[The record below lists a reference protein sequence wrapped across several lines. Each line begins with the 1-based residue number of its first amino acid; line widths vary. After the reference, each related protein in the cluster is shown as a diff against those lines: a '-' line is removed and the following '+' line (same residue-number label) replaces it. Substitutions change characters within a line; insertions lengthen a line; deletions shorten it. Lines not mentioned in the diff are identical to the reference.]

1 MKNNFIIRHPTSN
14 FLLSAM
20 KYNYP
25 KKLSI
30 VRFLLKAESIRK
42 NPIPFHKKYFDQFG
56 DTFSLRIG
64 KTKHVILSRD
74 NEVAEYIL
82 QKNQK
87 NFQKSEL
94 QTKFISKYL
103 GNGLLTANGDFWI
116 KQRRLIQPAFHKQKM
131 NQLVQNMHQTIVS
144 ELQNLPNDKSV
155 ALFPIMNQLAFNVVA
170 KSLFH
175 ISASEEKLNR
185 LKIIIHDV
193 QVFLIKEIRL
203 PYKAFWF
210 KISGQIKKHQKLAF
224 ESDSIIKEIVEERI
238 KSGTKQNDLL
248 DMLLETR
255 YEDTGEG
262 MSTQQL
268 IDEIK
273 ILFIAGHET
282 SANAMTFTLHLIGN
296 HPEIQQKVFEELI
309 EIQSQTDDITEQLQ
323 KMTYTNAVIN
333 ESMRLFPPAWITDRE
348 NIKDDNLLG
357 YHIKEKTLIG
367 VSFYELHR
375 NPKYWKDPETFN
387 PERFLGEQKKESM
400 TYFYPFGA
408 GPRMCIG
415 LGFAM
420 YEMGLTL
427 SFIVKNYK
435 ITSDKNE
442 ICVNPLIT
450 LKPIDANVTFSKR

>member
-1 MKNNFIIRHPTSN
+1 
-14 FLLSAM
+14 M
-20 KYNYP
+20 KYTYP
-25 KKLSI
+25 KQISI
-30 VRFLLKAESIRK
+30 FRFLLNAESIRK
-42 NPIPFHKKYFDQFG
+42 NPIPFHKQFFDEFG
-56 DTFSLRIG
+56 DNFSLRIG

-103 GNGLLTANGDFWI
+103 GKGLLTANGDFWL

-131 NQLVQNMHQTIVS
+131 NQLVQNMQQTIIS
-144 ELQNLPNDKSV
+144 ELKDLPEDKSV
-155 ALFPIMNQLAFNVVA
+155 SLFPIMNQLAFNLVA

-185 LKIIIHDV
+185 LKLIILQV
-193 QVFLIKEIRL
+193 QEFLIKEIRL

-210 KISGQIKKHQKLAF
+210 KISGQIKKHQELAL
-224 ESDSIIKEIVEERI
+224 ESDAIIKEIIEERL
-238 KSGTKQNDLL
+238 KSNAKQNDLL

-255 YEDTGEG
+255 YEDSGEG

-282 SANAMTFTLHLIGN
+282 SANAMTFTLHLLGN
-296 HPEIQQKVFEELI
+296 HPDIQKKVFEELTEI
-309 EIQSQTDDITEQLQ
+309 ESQTADVVEQLQ
-323 KMTYTNAVIN
+323 KMAYTNAVIN
-333 ESMRLFPPAWITDRE
+333 ESMRLYPPAWITDRE
-348 NIKDDNLLG
+348 NIEDDTLLG
-357 YHIKEKTLIG
+357 YHIKDKTLIG

-375 NPKYWKDPETFN
+375 NPKYWKNPEQFD
-387 PERFLGEQKKESM
+387 PERFLGELKKESNK
-400 TYFYPFGA
+400 YFYPFGA

-420 YEMGLTL
+420 YEMSLTL
-427 SFIVKNYK
+427 SYIVKKYK
-435 ITSDKNE
+435 VTSSKKE
-442 ICVNPLIT
+442 IQINPLIT
-450 LKPIDANVTFSKR
+450 LKPVGASVTFERRGEG

>member
-1 MKNNFIIRHPTSN
+1 MSEKK
-14 FLLSAM
+14 

-25 KKLSI
+25 IQLSI
-30 VRFLLKAESIRK
+30 VRFLFNAESIRR

-56 DTFSLRIG
+56 DSFSLKIG
-64 KTKHVILSRD
+64 RNKHVILSRD
-74 NEVAEYIL
+74 NDVAEYIL

-103 GNGLLTANGDFWI
+103 GKGLLTANGDFWL

-131 NQLVQNMHQTIVS
+131 NQLVHNMQQTIVL
-144 ELQNLPNDKSV
+144 ELQDIPEGNSV

-175 ISASEEKLNR
+175 LSAREEQLNR
-185 LKIIIHDV
+185 LKIIINDV
-193 QVFLIKEIRL
+193 QNFVIKEIRL
-203 PYKAFWF
+203 PFKGWWF
-210 KISGQIKKHQKLAF
+210 KISGQVKTHLQLAL
-224 ESDSIIKEIVEERI
+224 ETDTIIKEIVEERI
-238 KSGTKQNDLL
+238 TSKSKQNDLL

-282 SANAMTFTLHLIGN
+282 SANAMTFALHFLGN
-296 HPEIQQKVFEELI
+296 HPEIQQKVFDELI
-309 EIQSQTDDITEQLQ
+309 AIESQTKDVVEQLQ
-323 KMTYTNAVIN
+323 QMQYTNAVIN

-348 NIKDDNLLG
+348 NINDDEFLG
-357 YHIKEKTLIG
+357 YKIKAKTLIG

-375 NPKYWKDPETFN
+375 NPKYWDNPEEFN
-387 PERFLGEQKKESM
+387 PERFLGEQKKKSYQ
-400 TYFYPFGA
+400 YFYPFGA

-420 YEMGLTL
+420 YEMSLVL
-427 SFIVKNYK
+427 SHILKNYK
-435 ITSDKNE
+435 VTSDKKD
-442 ICVNPLIT
+442 IQINPLIT
-450 LKPIDANVTFSKR
+450 LKPVGAAVTFSKR

>member
-1 MKNNFIIRHPTSN
+1 MSDHK
-14 FLLSAM
+14 
-20 KYNYP
+20 KYHYP
-25 KKLSI
+25 KQLSI

-42 NPIPFHKKYFDQFG
+42 NPIPFHKKFFDQFG
-56 DTFSLRIG
+56 DTFSLKIG

-82 QKNQK
+82 QKNHK
-87 NFQKSEL
+87 NYQKSEL

-103 GNGLLTANGDFWI
+103 GHGLLTANGDFWL

-131 NQLVQNMHQTIVS
+131 NQLVQNMQQTIVA
-144 ELQNLPNDKSV
+144 ELQDLPEENAV

-175 ISASEEKLNR
+175 LSVSEEKLSR
-185 LKIIIHDV
+185 LKIIINDV
-193 QVFLIKEIRL
+193 QEFLIKEIRL

-210 KISGQIKKHQKLAF
+210 KISGQIKKHQALAL
-224 ESDSIIKEIVEERI
+224 ESDAIIKEIVEERI
-238 KSGTKQNDLL
+238 TSKSQQNDLL

-255 YEDTGEG
+255 YEDSGES

-282 SANAMTFTLHLIGN
+282 TTNALTFTLQLLGN
-296 HPEIQQKVFEELI
+296 HPEVQQKVFEELTAI
-309 EIQSQTDDITEQLQ
+309 ASETDDIVEQLQ
-323 KMTYTNAVIN
+323 KMTYTNAVLN
-333 ESMRLFPPAWITDRE
+333 ESMRLYPPAWITDRE
-348 NIKDDNLLG
+348 NIADDTLLG
-357 YHIKEKTLIG
+357 YSIKEKTLIG

-375 NPKYWKDPETFN
+375 NPKYWENPEDFN
-387 PERFLGEQKKESM
+387 PERFLGDQKKQSYQ
-400 TYFYPFGA
+400 YFYPFGA

-420 YEMGLTL
+420 YEMSLTL
-427 SFIVKNYK
+427 AYIIKKYK
-435 ITSDKNE
+435 VVSADKN
-442 ICVNPLIT
+442 IKINPLVT
-450 LKPIDANVTFSKR
+450 LKPVGAAVTFSKR

>member
-1 MKNNFIIRHPTSN
+1 MSENK
-14 FLLSAM
+14 

-25 KKLSI
+25 IQLSI
-30 VRFLLKAESIRK
+30 IRFLFNAESIRK

-56 DTFSLRIG
+56 DSFSLKIG
-64 KTKHVILSRD
+64 RTKHVILSRD

-103 GNGLLTANGDFWI
+103 GKGLLTANGDFWL

-131 NQLVQNMHQTIVS
+131 NQLVQNMQQTIIS
-144 ELQNLPNDKSV
+144 ELQDLPEDKPV
-155 ALFPIMNQLAFNVVA
+155 PLFPIMNQLAFNVVA

-175 ISASEEKLNR
+175 LSAIESEMNR
-185 LKIIIHDV
+185 LKIIINEV
-193 QVFLIKEIRL
+193 QNFLIKEIRL

-210 KISGQIKKHQKLAF
+210 KISGQIKKHQYLAL
-224 ESDSIIKEIVEERI
+224 ETDAIIKQIIEERL
-238 KSGTKQNDLL
+238 KSGEKQNDLL

-262 MSTQQL
+262 MSMQQL

-282 SANAMTFTLHLIGN
+282 SANAMTFALHLLGN
-296 HPEIQQKVFEELI
+296 HPEIQQKVFEELQ
-309 EIQSQTDDITEQLQ
+309 EIQIQTNDVVEQLQ

-333 ESMRLFPPAWITDRE
+333 ESMRLYPPAWITDRE
-348 NIKDDNLLG
+348 NIEDDEFLG
-357 YHIKEKTLIG
+357 YKIKDKTLIG

-375 NPKYWKDPETFN
+375 NPKYWDNPEDFN
-387 PERFLGEQKKESM
+387 PERFLGEQKKKSYQ
-400 TYFYPFGA
+400 YFYPFGA

-427 SFIVKNYK
+427 SYIIKNYK
-435 ITSDKNE
+435 VTSSQKD
-442 ICVNPLIT
+442 IQINPLIT
-450 LKPIDANVTFSKR
+450 LKPVGAVVTFSKR